1 MYISAHTDKK
11 TVRTVLDIGRTVRIA
26 DENRNAPFR
35 RGFTIQNTYEIFKIR
50 SVDKTQKP
58 AAYYLEDLNGEEI
71 KGIFY
76 REELVPVSLPE
87 LYDIKVL
94 RRKKVRGRTK
104 YLVKWI
110 GYPDQFNSW
119 VDESHITKV

>member
-1 MYISAHTDKK
+1 MQVQTESISPAH
-11 TVRTVLDIGRTVRIA
+11 DIQGV
-26 DENRNAPFR
+26 
-35 RGFTIQNTYEIFKIR
+35 
-50 SVDKTQKP
+50 
-58 AAYYLEDLNGEEI
+58 
-71 KGIFY
+71 FY